1 MGKELKVG
9 EAELNGS
16 AVAVIVFGFI
26 YRSLLGKDILTL
38 GLSPKIIRKILDSFH
53 KFLLG
58 SSALRFI

>member
-1 MGKELKVG
+1 MELTD
-9 EAELNGS
+9 S

-58 SSALRFI
+58 SSAIRFI